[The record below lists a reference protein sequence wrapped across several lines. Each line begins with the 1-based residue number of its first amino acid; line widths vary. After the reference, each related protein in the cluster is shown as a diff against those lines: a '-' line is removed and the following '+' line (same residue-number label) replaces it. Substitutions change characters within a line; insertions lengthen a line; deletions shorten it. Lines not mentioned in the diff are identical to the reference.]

1 MIFKNFVLKYNSHSN
16 DNFNIRKLAP
26 STFVSSVKTLN
37 LFFLVQVYRFP
48 KRVVDLGAK
57 FGANGPSS
65 LLNDIVVDVDTQIG
79 YISNSGQGQLVVY
92 DSRASKSWT
101 VQKKPEMFANNLKV
115 RGCVHSTSAA

>member
-1 MIFKNFVLKYNSHSN
+1 MFSKSYYQSTLHS
-16 DNFNIRKLAP
+16 
-26 STFVSSVKTLN
+26 N

-65 LLNDIVVDVDTQIG
+65 LLNDIVIDVDTQIG
-79 YISNSGQGQLVVY
+79 YISNSGKGQLVVY

-101 VQKKPEMFANNLKV
+101 VQKEPEMFANNLKV
-115 RGCVHSTSAA
+115 SIFTSRKAGQEKQ